1 MSISIAAR
9 KSKARVL
16 QKWIAGKIS
25 ELTGFDCG
33 KDSNIESRPMGQSG
47 CDVRLSA
54 EAQKKFPFS
63 VEAKNTESWDLP
75 AAIRQ
80 AQSNLY
86 DGTEWLVFLKK
97 NNIEP
102 IVILDADIFFK
113 ILKHADL
120 SLCEFGVDNERI
132 RKRVSKVKEK
142 MEKDKKVKSKKSST
156 KE

>member
-16 QKWIAGKIS
+16 QKWIAEKVS

-33 KDSNIESRPMGQSG
+33 KDNDIESRPMGQSG

-54 EAQKKFPFS
+54 DVRKKFPFS
-63 VEAKNTESWDLP
+63 VEAKNSESWDLP

-86 DGTEWLVFLKK
+86 DETEWLVFLKK
-97 NNIEP
+97 NNVDP
-102 IVILDADIFFK
+102 IAILDAEIFFQ

-120 SLCEFGVDNERI
+120 SLCEFGANNERI
-132 RKRVSKVKEK
+132 RKRVSKSKEK
-142 MEKDKKVKSKKSST
+142 VEKDKKSKT
-156 KE
+156 KKPKI